1 MNIEHAKSIQLTDYM
16 HSIGCV
22 PIKQKGVSLWY
33 LSPLRAESE
42 PSFKINL
49 NRNEWY
55 DFGAGVGGD
64 IIRLVMEL
72 HRTTDVGEVLRILG
86 NKPISHGSLSFRPQ
100 ESFQS
105 FENIA
110 VKPLANV
117 ALLQF
122 LRERGITDE
131 IATAHSKEVYYKLG
145 GKPYFAVAFEN
156 DREGYEIRNKY
167 FKGCISPKAITWRC
181 DFNRACCVFEGF
193 IDFLSFLTICKRE
206 GMDVTKY
213 DALILNSVGNIP
225 HALRPLRNYE
235 QVHGYLDNDT
245 AGQRATAELRSLF
258 GEKFT
263 DHSPKYSQYKDL
275 NDYLTGQRQE
285 QKQQPKPKR
294 GFRL

>member
-1 MNIEHAKSIQLTDYM
+1 MTIEQTKSIQLTDYL
-16 HSIGCV
+16 HSIGCT
-22 PIKQKGVSLWY
+22 PCKQQHNNLWY

-42 PSFKINL
+42 PSFKVNL

-55 DFGAGVGGD
+55 DFGIGKGGD
-64 IIRLVMEL
+64 LIALVREQ
-72 HRTTDVGEVLRILG
+72 HSADVAGALQILSG
-86 NKPISHGSLSFRPQ
+86 KPIIPGSFSFRQQ

-105 FENIA
+105 FDDISL
-110 VKPLANV
+110 KPLGNV

-122 LRERGITDE
+122 LRERGIMDE
-131 IATAHSKEVYYKLG
+131 IATAHCKEVYYKLG

-181 DFNRACCVFEGF
+181 DFNRLCCVFEGF

-206 GMDVTKY
+206 GADVAKY

-245 AGQRATAELRSLF
+245 AGQRATAELRSHF

-275 NDYLTGQRQE
+275 NDYLTEQRQE

-294 GFRL
+294 SFRL

>member
-1 MNIEHAKSIQLTDYM
+1 MTIEQAKSIQLTDYL
-16 HSIGCV
+16 HSIGCT
-22 PIKQKGVSLWY
+22 PCKQQNNNLWY
-33 LSPLRAESE
+33 HSPLRAESE
-42 PSFKINL
+42 PSFKVNL
-49 NRNEWY
+49 NHNEWY
-55 DFGAGVGGD
+55 DFGIGKGGD
-64 IIRLVMEL
+64 LVAL
-72 HRTTDVGEVLRILG
+72 VRAQHSADVAGALQILSG
-86 NKPISHGSLSFRPQ
+86 KPIIPGSFSFRQQ

-105 FENIA
+105 FEDIS

-131 IATAHSKEVYYKLG
+131 IAKAHCKEVYYKLG

-167 FKGCISPKAITWRC
+167 FKGCISPKAITWQC

-193 IDFLSFLTICKRE
+193 MDFLSFLTICKRE
-206 GMDVTKY
+206 GTDVGKY
-213 DALILNSVGNIP
+213 DALVLNSAGNIL
-225 HALRPLRNYE
+225 HALQPLRNYE
-235 QVHGYLDNDT
+235 QIHGYLDNDT
-245 AGQRATAELRSLF
+245 AGQRATAELRSHF

-285 QKQQPKPKR
+285 QKQQPKPNR